1 MWAVSAPQ
9 EAWHVAISDLS
20 NHTLR
25 CHRCTQVDV
34 YGRNPLN
41 RCAEGQRFYT
51 AEQDAYAAHVSDRYA
66 GLAVSA

>member
-34 YGRNPLN
+34 YGRHPLN
-41 RCAEGQRFYT
+41 RCVEGQQLYDS
-51 AEQDAYAAHVSDRYA
+51 EQSAYAAHVSDRYA
-66 GLAVSA
+66 GSAAAR